1 LREVSMQRG
10 YVQVTRRGRLS
21 RWSILL
27 GLLALTL
34 GVATAL
40 VAAPAGADPETDNG
54 CEVVL
59 TAEEGASG
67 PLAAELTWDCA
78 DFNVVKIAI
87 ESTGGTAPKEFIAG
101 PFDTEGSGVCAP
113 GSPTTATCNYNPSS
127 GSPAGVIPIS
137 ALDVCGTEDNNPLAL
152 TVVLTGVDDE
162 TAAPDEVQI
171 QCVGAP
177 PGGTTTTPTTTTP
190 TTTTPSAS
198 GPPGG
203 TAGGTAGGGAGDV
216 SGAEDSGQVPVGGV
230 QSGAGGTAPADDGGA
245 GLLAAVVGLMLAATL
260 GLGIARVRSVRG

>member
-1 LREVSMQRG
+1 LREVSMERG
-10 YVQVTRRGRLS
+10 DVQATRRGRLS

-54 CEVVL
+54 CRVQL

-67 PLAAELTWDCA
+67 PSAAELTWNCVNFD
-78 DFNVVKIAI
+78 VEKIFLT
-87 ESTGGTAPKEFIAG
+87 SVSGKEIIAG
-101 PFDTEGSGVCAP
+101 PFDTEGQGTCTPDGADA
-113 GSPTTATCNYNPSS
+113 ATCRYLQ
-127 GSPAGVIPIS
+127 GSEAGVIPIS
-137 ALDVCGTEDNNPLAL
+137 ALDVCGTEDNDPLVL
-152 TVVLTGVDDE
+152 EVVLHELITLTGDSAE
-162 TAAPDEVQI
+162 PPNVQI
-171 QCVGAP
+171 QCTAAP
-177 PGGTTTTPTTTTP
+177 PGGGGTTTTTPTTTTP
-190 TTTTPSAS
+190 TTS
-198 GPPGG
+198 GPSGG
-203 TAGGTAGGGAGDV
+203 TAGGTAGGTGGGGGV